1 MSINV
6 HYSFDLIIVP
16 GIATAE
22 TFNFFSIWN
31 SKFYMRKKKTRRG
44 RDGKKQL
51 RGAVRL

>member
-6 HYSFDLIIVP
+6 HYSFDLIIIP

-31 SKFYMRKKKTRRG
+31 LKIGGGGGEEEKMELNKSEVPVGYRK
-44 RDGKKQL
+44 
-51 RGAVRL
+51 

>member
-6 HYSFDLIIVP
+6 HYSFDLTIVP

-31 SKFYMRKKKTRRG
+31 SKFYTRKKTEGEEMEKKTTQ
-44 RDGKKQL
+44 KCS
-51 RGAVRL
+51 

>member
-6 HYSFDLIIVP
+6 HYSFDLIIIP

-31 SKFYMRKKKTRRG
+31 LKIGGGGGRRG
-44 RDGKKQL
+44 KDGIKQIG
-51 RGAVRL
+51 GAGRL

>member
-6 HYSFDLIIVP
+6 HYSFDLIIIP

-31 SKFYMRKKKTRRG
+31 LKIGGGGEEEKMELNKSEVPVGYRK
-44 RDGKKQL
+44 
-51 RGAVRL
+51 